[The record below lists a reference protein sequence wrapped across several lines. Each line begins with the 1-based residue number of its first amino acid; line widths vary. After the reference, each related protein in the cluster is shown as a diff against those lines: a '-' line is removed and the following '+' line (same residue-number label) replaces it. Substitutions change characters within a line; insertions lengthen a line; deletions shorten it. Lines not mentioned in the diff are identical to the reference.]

1 MAVKILIKRKFK
13 TDRLQDASSLIIKAR
28 YSAMRQRGY
37 ISSET
42 LSDLENPGM
51 IVVSSMWQTKADW
64 NNWKNSPERAEFETE
79 MGKLQDG
86 ETEFELYALGMQHGT

>member
-1 MAVKILIKRKFK
+1 MAVKILIKRRFH

-28 YSAMRQRGY
+28 YGAMRQHGY

-42 LSDLENPGM
+42 LSDLKNPGM
-51 IVVSSMWQTKADW
+51 VVVASMWQSEADW

-79 MGKLQDG
+79 MGKIQEG
-86 ETEFELYALGMQHGT
+86 ETEFELYALGMQPVG